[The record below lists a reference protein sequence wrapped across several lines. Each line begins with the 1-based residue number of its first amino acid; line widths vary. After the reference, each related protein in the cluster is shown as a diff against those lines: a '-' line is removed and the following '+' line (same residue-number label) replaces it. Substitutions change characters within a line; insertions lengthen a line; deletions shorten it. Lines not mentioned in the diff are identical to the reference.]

1 MYVGIQNKNN
11 WFMVL
16 SGIIFGI
23 STYSYGTS
31 YFFVPVLLALLY
43 ISLFIV
49 KKLSIQQCI
58 IHLFTTTIIS
68 LPMILFVIVN
78 FFDLDA
84 LTLGPI
90 TIPKLPTVR
99 FKEIT
104 AVGSG
109 VNSNIFGNFINNIK
123 MLFTNDGNILN
134 YTKPYGLFLCNWITI
149 PITIIGIVVSIYKQI
164 SFFKSKI
171 DCNLQVTQHLQD
183 TKKKISKVL

>member
-1 MYVGIQNKNN
+1 MYYPLIHNN
-11 WFMVL
+11 
-16 SGIIFGI
+16 
-23 STYSYGTS
+23 Y
-31 YFFVPVLLALLY
+31 Y
-43 ISLFIV
+43 ISSYDIICNC
-49 KKLSIQQCI
+49 KL
-58 IHLFTTTIIS
+58 
-68 LPMILFVIVN
+68 
-78 FFDLDA
+78 FDLDA

-164 SFFKSKI
+164 SFLNQK
-171 DCNLQVTQHLQD
+171 
-183 TKKKISKVL
+183 